1 MAGRPRKPTALRLV
15 HGTRG
20 KNQNKSEPMP
30 TGEANAPDWL
40 SDEAKDV
47 WKHLATELEA
57 IGLLT
62 SMDEQAFAVYCQS
75 YAELIEAEAE
85 LVKGGKTQTTKDG
98 FVRKSPW
105 LSVRDEAHK
114 RMQQIGAQFGFS
126 PASRTRIEVKP
137 KDDKSPKAQYLG

>member
-1 MAGRPRKPTALRLV
+1 MAGRNRKPTALRLV
-15 HGTRG
+15 HGTRD
-20 KNQNKSEPMP
+20 KHKNKSEPKP
-30 TGEANAPDWL
+30 TGEASAPTWL
-40 SDEAKDV
+40 SKKAKAV
-47 WKHLATELEA
+47 WKQLAPELEA

-62 SMDEQAFAVYCQS
+62 SIDEQAFA
-75 YAELIEAEAE
+75 I
-85 LVKGGKTQTTKDG
+85 KGGKTQTTKDG

-137 KDDKSPKAQYLG
+137 KDDKSDKAQYLA